1 MSVSQR
7 LLGLLTVVCLLSG
20 AGWAQ
25 LTYKTTSD
33 TSFSGDPEG
42 LAVADI
48 NRDGLPDVAVIDGS
62 TVSVMF
68 NHGSGVFGPP
78 HNTALTTASASIQM
92 LAADM
97 NNDGKIDL
105 VIAQSSPMQVL
116 VLPGNGD
123 GTFRAPLVLSL
134 VNAPHGI
141 ALGDFNRDGKI
152 DLAVEECQ
160 TNTSN
165 CDVAIFLGNGAGTF
179 TPGSIL
185 PTSGSAALTRSVVAT
200 DLNKDGKIDLAV
212 ANLGGSSTAP
222 IANFQVFFGNGDGT
236 FRTPVIVP
244 VPFTIP
250 ANSAAMPPTIVAGDF
265 TGKAVPSI
273 GVETGTICGGSACG
287 QAEMN
292 IFINNGAGGFTFKQ
306 TFATSSNEG
315 PDAWVAADLNND
327 RKIDLIRFS
336 GNIRTGGVQT
346 WLNNGS
352 GFFTSVS
359 NSVAGMEAA
368 HLDIRD
374 INLDGRHDL
383 ISAAGGLGMSAA
395 IMALNSNG
403 TVNCA
408 PPLSGAIHAK
418 LCTPGTTT
426 SSTTFTVRASG
437 NSPVGIQRLELW
449 VDGTKRA
456 QTLNDQLL
464 TTLTLSVGTHQI
476 TIVAVDRYIG
486 ISKTTRT
493 VTVQ

>member
-1 MSVSQR
+1 MLVSRLWR
-7 LLGLLTVVCLLSG
+7 LLTILCLLSG

-33 TSFSGDPEG
+33 TNFSGNPDG

-62 TVSVMF
+62 RVSILF
-68 NHGSGVFGPP
+68 NHGGGVFGPP
-78 HNTALTTASASIQM
+78 HNTALASGSISIQM
-92 LAADM
+92 LAADV

-105 VIAQSSPMQVL
+105 VIAQQQPMQVL
-116 VLPGNGD
+116 VLLGNGD

-134 VNAPHGI
+134 VNQPHGI

-165 CDVAIFLGNGAGTF
+165 CDVAIFLGNGTGAF

-185 PTSGSAALTRSVVAT
+185 PTAGAAALSHTMVAA

-222 IANFQVFFGNGDGT
+222 TANFQVFFGNGDGT
-236 FRTPVIVP
+236 FRTPVTVA

-265 TGKAVPSI
+265 TGNAAPSI

-292 IFINNGAGGFTFKQ
+292 IFINNGAGGFTLKQ
-306 TFATSSNEG
+306 TFATSSDEG

-352 GFFTSVS
+352 GFFTAVS
-359 NSVAGMEAA
+359 NSLAGLEAA

-374 INLDGRHDL
+374 IDLDGRHDL
-383 ISAAGGLGMSAA
+383 ISDAGGLGMSGA

-403 TVNCA
+403 TVNC
-408 PPLSGAIHAK
+408 PPPPSGAIHAK
-418 LCTPGTTT
+418 LCTPGSTT
-426 SSTTFTVRASG
+426 SSTTFTVKASG

-456 QTLNDQLL
+456 QILNDQLL
-464 TTLTLSVGTHQI
+464 TTLTLSPGTHAI

-493 VTVQ
+493 VNVQ

>member
-1 MSVSQR
+1 
-7 LLGLLTVVCLLSG
+7 LSG
-20 AGWAQ
+20 ASWAQ
-25 LTYKTTSD
+25 LTYKTTSQ
-33 TSFSGDPEG
+33 TNFSGDPEG

-62 TVSVMF
+62 NVSVMF

-116 VLPGNGD
+116 VLLGNGD
-123 GTFRAPLVLSL
+123 GTFRTPLVLSL
-134 VNAPHGI
+134 VNQPHGI

-185 PTSGSAALTRSVVAT
+185 PTSGSAALRFSVVAA

-222 IANFQVFFGNGDGT
+222 TANFQVFFGNGDGT
-236 FRTPVIVP
+236 FRTPVAVP

-265 TGKAVPSI
+265 TGNAAPSI

-292 IFINNGAGGFTFKQ
+292 IFINNGAGGFTQKQ
-306 TFATSSNEG
+306 TFATSSDEG
-315 PDAWVAADLNND
+315 PDAWVAADLDND

-352 GFFTSVS
+352 GFFSAVS
-359 NSVAGMEAA
+359 NSLAGLEAA
-368 HLDIRD
+368 FLDIRD

-408 PPLSGAIHAK
+408 PPPSGAIHAK
-418 LCTPGTTT
+418 LCTPGSTT
-426 SSTTFTVRASG
+426 SSTTLTVKASG

-456 QTLNDQLL
+456 QVLNDQLL
-464 TTLTLSVGTHQI
+464 TPLTLSVGTHQI

>member
-7 LLGLLTVVCLLSG
+7 LCGLLTVLCLSG

-33 TSFSGDPEG
+33 TSFSGNPSG

-48 NRDGLPDVAVIDGS
+48 NRDGLPDVAVIEDA
-62 TVSVMF
+62 TLSVMF
-68 NHGSGVFGPP
+68 NHGSGTFGPP
-78 HNTALTTASASIQM
+78 HNTALPAGSGSIQM

-105 VIAQSSPMQVL
+105 VIAQLQPMQVL
-116 VLPGNGD
+116 VLLGNGD

-134 VNAPHGI
+134 VNPPHGI

-152 DLAVEECQ
+152 DLAVQECQ
-160 TNTSN
+160 SNTGN
-165 CDVAIFLGNGAGTF
+165 CDIAIFLGNGTGTF

-185 PTSGSAALTRSVVAT
+185 PIAGATSLSHTMVAT
-200 DLNKDGKIDLAV
+200 DLNRDGKIDLAV
-212 ANLGGSSTAP
+212 ASLTGASTAP
-222 IANFQVFFGNGDGT
+222 AAQFMVFFGNGDGT
-236 FRTPVIVP
+236 FRTPVTVP

-265 TGKAVPSI
+265 TGDATPDI

-292 IFINNGAGGFTFKQ
+292 LFINNGAGGFTLKQ
-306 TFATSSNEG
+306 TFATSTDEG

-359 NSVAGMEAA
+359 NSIAGMEAA
-368 HLDIRD
+368 FVEIRD
-374 INLDGRHDL
+374 IDLGGRHDFVTN
-383 ISAAGGLGMSAA
+383 AGGLGMSAA

-403 TVNCA
+403 TVNC
-408 PPLSGAIHAK
+408 PPPPSGAIHAK
-418 LCTPGTTT
+418 LCTPGTST

-456 QTLNDQLL
+456 QVLNDQLL